1 MGLSVR
7 RYALKLEL
15 HNYQADQCVDEE
27 KAFYKEESL
36 ADEYEDAVK
45 SVQRW
50 TRGEKDSATFI
61 EVAEKPS

>member
-15 HNYQADQCVDEE
+15 HNYQMVQYVDEE

-36 ADEYEDAVK
+36 ADGYQDAVK
-45 SVQRW
+45 SVQQW
-50 TRGEKDSATFI
+50 SRGEKDSTTFI
-61 EVAEKPS
+61 EVAEKAS